1 MGGGPQ
7 EEGGRLRAD
16 RTLLYNQPVIYHVVS
31 LAAWNARPD
40 QPYAPASLP
49 EDGFVHCSPDEA
61 TTLAVVNAFYR
72 DAPKPLHAL
81 VLDEERLTARVEFEA
96 AAPTP
101 PPGVGEDVLFPHVFG
116 PLDRD
121 AVVRILEIRWDEDG
135 RAVGLGEQQGA

>member
-1 MGGGPQ
+1 M
-7 EEGGRLRAD
+7 
-16 RTLLYNQPVIYHVVS
+16 IYHVVS

-72 DAPKPLHAL
+72 DVSEPLHVL
-81 VLDEERLTARVEFEA
+81 VLDEARLTARVEFEA
-96 AAPTP
+96 AAPAP
-101 PPGVGEDVLFPHVFG
+101 PPGVGEDVRFPHVFG

-121 AVVRILEIRWDEDG
+121 ALVRILEIRWDGDG
-135 RAVGLGEQQGA
+135 RAVGLAETQGS